1 MKHTLLLCSAALL
14 LTGCSSLFGHY
25 ERDTQHTKQVT
36 AALYRDTTAAGGT
49 LAIADT
55 TSFGN
60 LPWREVFTDP
70 QLRTLIDTALV
81 RNTDMRKALLTVKQA
96 EIGLR
101 INKLAYLPQIALSPS
116 GTISHA
122 FIDHATTNK
131 TYDIPVQASWQID
144 AFGTLYNAKKQ
155 GEL

>member
-25 ERDTQHTKQVT
+25 ERDTQHTKQFT

-81 RNTDMRKALLTVKQA
+81 RNTDMRKAC
-96 EIGLR
+96 
-101 INKLAYLPQIALSPS
+101 SP
-116 GTISHA
+116 
-122 FIDHATTNK
+122 
-131 TYDIPVQASWQID
+131 
-144 AFGTLYNAKKQ
+144 
-155 GEL
+155 